1 MTETQYGRYII
12 TEDLMSPLAPELVD
26 LMDGQARAGNTLDRT
41 LLLGLQDS
49 IIKGAFFAGCEIIW
63 GLTGDGPVTI
73 EAPHTHDFDEVIGLV
88 GTDRS
93 QPRSL
98 NGEIEFW
105 LGGEQHLITQTC
117 LIYIPHGLTH
127 CPIYFREVNTPI
139 VMFEAGNDTA
149 YVKG

>member
-1 MTETQYGRYII
+1 MPPMAAELTELI
-12 TEDLMSPLAPELVD
+12 
-26 LMDGQARAGNTLDRT
+26 DGQARAGNTLDRT

-49 IIKGAFFAGCEIIW
+49 ILKGAFFAGCEIIW
-63 GLTGDGPVTI
+63 GLTGNGPVTI
-73 EAPHTHDFDEVIGLV
+73 EAPHTHDFEEVIGFV
-88 GTDRS
+88 GTNRS

-117 LIYIPHGLTH
+117 LIFIPRGLTH

-139 VMFEAGNDTA
+139 VMFEAGNNTA
-149 YVKG
+149 YIKGG